1 MGLKNLRGGQPPAAA
16 RQQQDPMQIS
26 RQLGQNTGSMMQ
38 QVGLNVPQGLNGNG
52 QGAMDHLL
60 KSGQISQ
67 QQYDQA
73 FQFARRLLGKR

>member
-1 MGLKNLRGGQPPAAA
+1 MGLKNLIGGQPPAAA
-16 RQQQDPMQIS
+16 RQQDPMQIA
-26 RQLGQNTGSMMQ
+26 RQLGQNTSGMMQ
-38 QVGLNVPQGLNGNG
+38 QVGVNVPQNLNGNG

-73 FQFARRLLGKR
+73 FEFARKLLGRK